1 MIGLLRTLVILAIIY
16 LIFRFITRVILP
28 LVLGHYIN
36 NKVSQA
42 QRYQQNETTRRE
54 GDVTI
59 NYSSDKNKKHKE
71 KEGEYVDFEEIKE

>member
-16 LIFRFITRVILP
+16 FVFRFFTRFILP
-28 LVLGHYIN
+28 IILRNYIN

-42 QRYQQNETTRRE
+42 QRYQNETRRHE

-59 NYSSDKNKKHKE
+59 NYSSDKDKKYRE